1 MDSDDSTASRFL
13 ARFADTINARDFAAH
28 MDLISGEVQIHGLPG
43 FDAIGYEEWARQC
56 KHELDTGILDQ
67 ISYAGLR
74 LLTDEAD
81 RQVFA
86 TVETVRASDGSINTM
101 GLELTIAEEP
111 DGTWRL
117 TRERILSG
125 EELEALDLS
134 LE

>member
-1 MDSDDSTASRFL
+1 
-13 ARFADTINARDFAAH
+13 
-28 MDLISGEVQIHGLPG
+28 MDLISEAVEIHGLPG

-67 ISYAGLR
+67 IAYTGLR
-74 LLTDEAD
+74 VVTDEAD

-86 TVETVRASDGSINTM
+86 TVETVRASDGSVNTM

-111 DGTWRL
+111 DGKWRL
-117 TRERILSG
+117 VRERILSG
-125 EELEALDLS
+125 EELETLDLS